1 MNKFFKWFWLITSL
15 IAIQFIVLLAYVG
28 DWLGIV
34 TWVFLMIASY
44 VSYLSETGSE
54 DDNRS

>member
-1 MNKFFKWFWLITSL
+1 MNKLFKWFWLITSL

-28 DWLGIV
+28 DWFGIV

-44 VSYLSETGSE
+44 FNYLSETGSE

>member
-15 IAIQFIVLLAYVG
+15 IAIPFIVLLAYVG
-28 DWLGIV
+28 DWFGIV
-34 TWVFLMIASY
+34 TWVFLGIASY
-44 VSYLSETGSE
+44 FNYLSETGSE